1 MTILESIQDVLQGQ
15 KSGLSA
21 REIYEEIVTRNLY
34 QFGAKHPEQV
44 VNAEIRR
51 HCVGLDFPT
60 ASPNK
65 YFVIVSNEGKKNRYF
80 LKTDTS
86 ENSSVVHELKSADK
100 DILPEE
106 KVMCALDE
114 HIKQIKAQLTEII
127 LNCPPSFFEHM
138 VVDLLLKMGYGYDNK
153 SGVVVGASHDGGIDG
168 IINEDKL
175 GLDLIYIQA
184 KRYSP
189 GNHVGR
195 KEIQAFVGAMNSI
208 QKGVFITT
216 SSFTKE
222 AQNYG
227 IQQQVKHIKLIDG
240 HALMDLM
247 IKFGIGVDQ
256 VKDFHI
262 YKINSDY
269 FQD

>member
-1 MTILESIQDVLQGQ
+1 MTILQAIQNVLAGQ
-15 KSGLSA
+15 TVGLSA
-21 REIYEEIVTRNLY
+21 KEIYEEIVERNLY
-34 QFGAKHPEQV
+34 QFGAKHPDQV

-65 YFVIVSNEGKKNRYF
+65 YFVISSDTGRKNRY
-80 LKTDTS
+80 L
-86 ENSSVVHELKSADK
+86 LKSSIDTPKASIQERKSSDK

-106 KVMCALDE
+106 KVMCALEE
-114 HIKQIKAQLTEII
+114 HISQIKHQLMETI
-127 LNCPPSFFEHM
+127 LEYPPSFFEHM
-138 VVDLLLKMGYGYDNK
+138 VVDLLLKMGYGDDNE
-153 SGVVVGASHDGGIDG
+153 SGIVTGASHDGGIDG
-168 IINEDKL
+168 IISEDKL

-189 GNHVGR
+189 DNHVGR

-222 AQNYG
+222 AHNYEA
-227 IQQQVKHIKLIDG
+227 QQQLKHVKLIDG
-240 HALMDLM
+240 HMLMDLM
-247 IKFGIGVDQ
+247 IKFGVGVECVQ
-256 VKDFHI
+256 DFHI
-262 YKINSDY
+262 YKIDSDY